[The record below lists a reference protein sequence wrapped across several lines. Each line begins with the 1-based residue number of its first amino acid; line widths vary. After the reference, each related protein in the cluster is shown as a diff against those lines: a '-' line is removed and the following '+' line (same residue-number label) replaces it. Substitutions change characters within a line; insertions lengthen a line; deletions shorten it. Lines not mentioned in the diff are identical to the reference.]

1 MLVKD
6 ADKGVQAFRGAD
18 YGKVNIQRRLT
29 EDEEQG
35 VRLVCVDCSAA
46 VPLEN
51 CHLPSR
57 TVGAVWGLSTQG
69 I

>member
-1 MLVKD
+1 MEE
-6 ADKGVQAFRGAD
+6 
-18 YGKVNIQRRLT
+18 T
-29 EDEEQG
+29 MEDEEQG